1 MAKTSIA
8 IYKKIDQLTKKQ
20 QVRKDLPFL
29 LKNYSAL
36 KLLGVKDDLI
46 VELFNLGLLELAL
59 KDILNE
65 IRNERELCQRR

>member
-29 LKNYSAL
+29 LSHYSAL

-46 VELFNLGLLELAL
+46 VDLFNQGLLELAL
-59 KDILNE
+59 KDILDE
-65 IRNERELCQRR
+65 IKNERELCQ

>member
-1 MAKTSIA
+1 MAKTSIE

-29 LKNYSAL
+29 LANYSAL

-65 IRNERELCQRR
+65 IRNERELCQRG

>member
-8 IYKKIDQLTKKQ
+8 IYKKIDKLTKKQ
-20 QVRKDLPFL
+20 QRTHDLPFL

-36 KLLGVKDDLI
+36 KLLGIKDDLI

-65 IRNERELCQRR
+65 IRNERELCQRG

>member
-1 MAKTSIA
+1 MAQTSIA

-20 QVRKDLPFL
+20 QVRTDLPFL

-46 VELFNLGLLELAL
+46 VDLFNQGLLELAL

-65 IRNERELCQRR
+65 IKTERELCQ